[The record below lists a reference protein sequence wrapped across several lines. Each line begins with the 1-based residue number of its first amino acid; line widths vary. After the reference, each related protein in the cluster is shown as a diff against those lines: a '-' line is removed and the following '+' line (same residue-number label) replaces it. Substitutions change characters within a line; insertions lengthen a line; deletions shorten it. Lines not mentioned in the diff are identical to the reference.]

1 MPEPIR
7 KFRITPRAKA
17 DLVSI
22 GRYTERVWGRRQR
35 DRYLGELDA
44 CFHWLAKNARLGRHR
59 PEIHEG
65 YYSYAQGAH
74 VIFYVISE
82 EYVDIIG
89 IPHKAM
95 DIDNFF

>member
-1 MPEPIR
+1 MDAIR
-7 KFRITPRAKA
+7 KGF
-17 DLVSI
+17 
-22 GRYTERVWGRRQR
+22 GGRRQR
-35 DRYLGELDA
+35 NRYLGELDA

-65 YYSYAQGAH
+65 YYSYAQGVH
-74 VIFYVISE
+74 VIFYLISE